1 MRRRREGSTCPTDGA
16 APWWRWPESRCW
28 PSSVCGSSNDVTASP
43 TTAGSSTTLE
53 GTTWVLAKKTELGA
67 ELGDVVA
74 SATFTNGTVS
84 GTSGCN
90 TYNGP
95 YKVDGDKLTIGPN
108 LVSTQMA
115 CGPAE
120 TAVEKVF
127 LERLPKVAVV
137 QHRRLDP
144 HAGRLQWRGAPR
156 VRRLRR
162 RRRHRRQLER
172 PQLLHRDRHL
182 LGRVRLDRDGR
193 VQGRPDHRKY
203 RLQQLHGAVHD
214 RRRLDH
220 HRTAGLDQEGLQLG
234 RAEQAGGQL
243 PGRRSRWPRPSPSPG
258 TGSTCSGRVAPS
270 PPRWRRPDLPRRSV
284 VLCRSPTARARPSPA
299 GPFRPFRSA
308 DPPL

>member
-1 MRRRREGSTCPTDGA
+1 MVALAGVA
-16 APWWRWPESRCW
+16 VLAV
-28 PSSVCGSSNDVTASP
+28 SVCGSSNDVTASP

-127 LERLPKVAVV
+127 LERLPKVASYSIAGSTLTLADSGGEALLVFDASVGAEAIVGSWNVLSYYTGTAVSSVV
-137 QHRRLDP
+137 
-144 HAGRLQWRGAPR
+144 
-156 VRRLRR
+156 
-162 RRRHRRQLER
+162 
-172 PQLLHRDRHL
+172 
-182 LGRVRLDRDGR
+182 VRLDRDGR

-203 RLQQLHGAVHD
+203 RLQQLHGA
-214 RRRLDH
+214 
-220 HRTAGLDQEGLQLG
+220 RT
-234 RAEQAGGQL
+234 
-243 PGRRSRWPRPSPSPG
+243 RSTATRSPSDRWPRP
-258 TGSTCSGRVAPS
+258 GRPA
-270 PPRWRRPDLPRRSV
+270 
-284 VLCRSPTARARPSPA
+284 ARTS
-299 GPFRPFRSA
+299 
-308 DPPL
+308 